1 MAIARRSPRS
11 AARRFAPVATALVG
25 VFIAVGFVGVNQYG
39 VPFSGRDRE

>member
-11 AARRFAPVATALVG
+11 AARRLAPVAAAVVG
-25 VFIAVGFVGVNQYG
+25 AFIAVGFVGVNLYG